1 VGDHVEGRRSGG
13 DLPGGGHGRLPG
25 AGLRAGAAFH
35 LVHPSGAPAGV
46 AEHGR
51 HRAAA
56 RVREPRRAAAAAGPG
71 LPGRARGG
79 LAAAPEP
86 ANGVQRGGDVHVSVG
101 IHAAGDG
108 ACPSACLYHGPSHP
122 LSEVERWHAPAGRR
136 ICETLAS
143 DPGQADQ
150 AGIAGGCQK
159 PGPGRQIVSQ
169 DNPSGVSRLGSQ
181 AGTQAPDATRPSPQ
195 DQGSRAGALPTLSL
209 PIRGAY
215 PGSSPRQRAGRNET
229 PAGTRLPLLL
239 GGADQHLIDCHVPR
253 PGNDVGDVRD
263 VFGCHPLP
271 ELSSYAV
278 DHLGPVMAGQLR
290 RDGARLRLWSA
301 RRGEFRE
308 LVATCMRADYSWARR
323 PGLPGYLRVH
333 PAQVSL

>member
-1 VGDHVEGRRSGG
+1 MGTRVEQSGEFLPCAGRARRCHLEDMADS
-13 DLPGGGHGRLPG
+13 LHRLPS
-25 AGLRAGAAFH
+25 AAEELQVIISRSNRALLLQGEFRITL
-35 LVHPSGAPAGV
+35 LVCASSLMADHEARPRS
-46 AEHGR
+46 
-51 HRAAA
+51 RAAA
-56 RVREPRRAAAAAGPG
+56 VDRRA
-71 LPGRARGG
+71 
-79 LAAAPEP
+79 
-86 ANGVQRGGDVHVSVG
+86 
-101 IHAAGDG
+101 
-108 ACPSACLYHGPSHP
+108 
-122 LSEVERWHAPAGRR
+122 
-136 ICETLAS
+136 
-143 DPGQADQ
+143 
-150 AGIAGGCQK
+150 
-159 PGPGRQIVSQ
+159 
-169 DNPSGVSRLGSQ
+169 
-181 AGTQAPDATRPSPQ
+181 
-195 DQGSRAGALPTLSL
+195 
-209 PIRGAY
+209 PIPGAY

-271 ELSSYAV
+271 ELGSYDV

-308 LVATCMRADYSWARR
+308 FVATCMRADYSWARR